1 MADGV
6 AVLAD
11 GKTYAGSIQPISQM
25 LRNVVFDGGV
35 PLAEAIKTVSLT
47 PAKIVKADKD
57 IGSIE
62 VGKYADFCVLN
73 KDLMVEQT
81 IIEGRIIQ
89 KTEV

>member
-1 MADGV
+1 M
-6 AVLAD
+6 
-11 GKTYAGSIQPISQM
+11 
-25 LRNVVFDGGV
+25 
-35 PLAEAIKTVSLT
+35 EAIKTVSLT